1 MIIQCR
7 PRRAGG
13 TPVPTEEV
21 LLATKKKQAPRTAQT
36 DSSEAAE
43 AEGDTT
49 SSIAAPDAPVEA
61 IAERRIIG
69 APAVGRAR
77 EERIAIVAGL
87 RTPFAKQAS
96 HYMSLSALDLARIV
110 VSELIQKTDL
120 DPKLVELCVYGQVL
134 PSIHAPNI
142 AREVVLGT
150 GITREAQAFSVS
162 RACSTGYQSLTSAA
176 ESMLAGQASIAIT
189 GGADSSSDVP
199 ITVSRKLANVL
210 VEAQKART
218 LADKLKLFSRLA
230 PKDLVPV
237 PPAIKEPSTGLTMG
251 ESAEKMARES
261 GITREAQDAF
271 AHRSHSRAAKAW
283 ADGIFD
289 QEVMRVL
296 VPPKYDSPVTED
308 NLVRKDSSVEAYAKL
323 RPAFDRVNGTITAGN
338 ASPLTDGASALLV
351 MTESRAKALGYKPL
365 GYLKSWAYAALDPN
379 GWMLMG
385 PTHATPLALDRA
397 GLTLKDIAVV
407 DVHEAFAAQVLCNLQ
422 AWNSKKYFSEKLGRS
437 DVLGEVD
444 DDKLNVHGGS
454 LALGHPF
461 AATGARQIT
470 TVLHELKRRGGGFGL
485 ATACAA
491 GGLGST
497 VIVEVE

>member
-1 MIIQCR
+1 M
-7 PRRAGG
+7 
-13 TPVPTEEV
+13 
-21 LLATKKKQAPRTAQT
+21 ATKKKQPAPRTKSTPTEAT
-36 DSSEAAE
+36 EPEAPASADEAVEAEAA
-43 AEGDTT
+43 
-49 SSIAAPDAPVEA
+49 DAPVAPRVIE
-61 IAERRIIG
+61 G
-69 APAVGRAR
+69 APAVGRAK
-77 EERIAIVAGL
+77 EARIAIVAGL

-110 VSELIQKTDL
+110 VAELVQKSDL
-120 DPKLVELCVYGQVL
+120 DPKLVDLVVYGQVL

-142 AREVVLGT
+142 AREIVLGT

-176 ESMLAGQASIAIT
+176 EAMLAGQASVAIT

-218 LADKLKLFSRLA
+218 LGDKLKLFSKLS

-251 ESAEKMARES
+251 ESAEKMAREA
-261 GITREAQDAF
+261 GISRESQDAF

-283 ADGIFD
+283 ADGIFE

-296 VPPKYDSPVTED
+296 VPPKYDAPVVED
-308 NLVRKDSSVEAYAKL
+308 NLVRKDSSVEGYAKL
-323 RPAFDRVNGTITAGN
+323 KPAFDRANGTITAGN

-351 MTESRAKALGYKPL
+351 MTESRAKALGYTPL

-385 PTHATPLALDRA
+385 PTHATPIALDRA
-397 GLTLKDIAVV
+397 GLKLKDMSVV

-422 AWNSKKYFSEKLGRS
+422 AWNSKKYFEEKLGRS
-437 DVLGEVD
+437 EVLGEVD

-454 LALGHPF
+454 IALGHPF

>member
-36 DSSEAAE
+36 GSSEAPE

-49 SSIAAPDAPVEA
+49 SSIAAADAPVEA
-61 IAERRIIG
+61 VAERRILG

-176 ESMLAGQASIAIT
+176 EAMLAGQASIAIT

-251 ESAEKMARES
+251 ESAEKMAREA

-323 RPAFDRVNGTITAGN
+323 RPAFDRVNGTIT
-338 ASPLTDGASALLV
+338 
-351 MTESRAKALGYKPL
+351 ESRAKALGYKPL

-385 PTHATPLALDRA
+385 PTHATPIALDRA

-422 AWNSKKYFSEKLGRS
+422 AWNSKKYFAEKLGRS

>member
-1 MIIQCR
+1 M
-7 PRRAGG
+7 A
-13 TPVPTEEV
+13 T
-21 LLATKKKQAPRTAQT
+21 TKKKTAPRTKTTQPDGSDGAEASLAGDLGGEVEASSPT
-36 DSSEAAE
+36 DSPAAKP
-43 AEGDTT
+43 T
-49 SSIAAPDAPVEA
+49 P
-61 IAERRIIG
+61 R
-69 APAVGRAR
+69 APAAGRSKP
-77 EERIAIVAGL
+77 ERIAIVAGL
-87 RTPFAKQAS
+87 RTPFARQTS
-96 HYMSLSALDLARIV
+96 HYMSLSALDLGRIV
-110 VSELIQKTDL
+110 VAELVQKSEL
-120 DPKLVELCVYGQVL
+120 DPKLVDLCVYGQVL

-142 AREVVLGT
+142 AREVILGT
-150 GITREAQAFSVS
+150 GLPHNVQAFSVS
-162 RACSTGYQSLTSAA
+162 RACATSYQSLTSAA
-176 ESMLAGQASIAIT
+176 EAMLAGQGSVAIT

-199 ITVSRKLANVL
+199 ITISRKLSNIL
-210 VEAQKART
+210 VEAQKARS
-218 LADKLKLFSRLA
+218 LGDKLKLLSRLS

-237 PPAIKEPSTGLTMG
+237 PPAIKEFSTGLTMG

-289 QEVMRVL
+289 AEVMRVL
-296 VPPKYDSPVTED
+296 VPPKYDAPVFED
-308 NLVRKDSSVEAYAKL
+308 NLVRKDSSIEGYSKL
-323 RPAFDRVNGTITAGN
+323 RPAFDRANGTITAGN

-351 MTESRAKALGYKPL
+351 MTESRAKSLGYTPL

-397 GLTLKDIAVV
+397 GLTLQDMAVV

-422 AWNSKKYFSEKLGRS
+422 AWNSKKYFADKLGRS
-437 DVLGEVD
+437 APLGEVD

-454 LALGHPF
+454 IAIGHPF

-491 GGLGST
+491 GGLGAT
-497 VIVEVE
+497 IIVEVE